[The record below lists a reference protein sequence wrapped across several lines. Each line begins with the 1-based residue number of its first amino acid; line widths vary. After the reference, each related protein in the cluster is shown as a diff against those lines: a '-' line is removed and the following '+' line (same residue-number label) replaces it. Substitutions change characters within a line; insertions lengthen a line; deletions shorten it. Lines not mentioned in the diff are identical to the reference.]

1 MAENIPLRERRCV
14 PCRGNVPPLSVTE
27 VFRLVQELDGW
38 KVVTQQS
45 ETKEFLTLQK
55 ELTFR
60 DFRSLMD
67 FLRRVENIAE
77 TEGHHPD
84 FSVHYSRLHFIL
96 WTHAIGGLHENDF
109 IMAAK
114 IDFIY
119 QVQRPG

>member
-84 FSVHYSRLHFIL
+84 FSVHYSRLHLIL